1 MPEDASVKSSNVN
14 GDVAIEGIRR
24 VELESI
30 AGDATIKNI
39 SGDAGLENIGE
50 AVDLT
55 NLGGDLTVT
64 NTPILRVRHSVG
76 GDADLR
82 NVAVIEIETIGSDL
96 AVARA
101 ESVMVSTV
109 GGALKA
115 EEIATAWR
123 CGVVGGDGEIK
134 GSRLPPAPLAN

>member
-55 NLGGDLTVT
+55 NLGGDLPVT

-101 ESVMVSTV
+101 ESVLVCTV
-109 GGALKA
+109 GGDLKA
-115 EEIATAWR
+115 EA
-123 CGVVGGDGEIK
+123 IK
-134 GSRLPPAPLAN
+134 RAVRR